1 MNGDNKRR
9 YIPIVHRT
17 YQYRFLAFTITYMII
32 VVFFMAAFVFV
43 PEFMQMTDPDASF
56 EVQSMAADKILYGHA
71 KMWPFLFALIF
82 LIGVHSLRVF
92 ARFVGPLY
100 QFTRAFE
107 KIADGDLGFRVQI
120 RKGDYLADERDGIND
135 MIESLSDRVE
145 QVRLA
150 KDEILWTL
158 DRLEKEMASQDSA
171 SVAAEKPQ
179 MGELRGRVEKLASA
193 LTAFTLQ
200 EPEKEEDKES
210 PNGDVGLDL

>member
-1 MNGDNKRR
+1 MNGENKRR
-9 YIPIVHRT
+9 YIPIIHRT

-43 PEFMQMTDPDASF
+43 PEFMQMTDPHASF

-107 KIADGDLGFRVQI
+107 KIAGGDLGFRVQI
-120 RKGDYLADERDGIND
+120 RKGDYLTEERDGIND
-135 MIESLSDRVE
+135 MIESLADRVE

-158 DRLEKEMASQDSA
+158 DRLEKETAAQNPDSA
-171 SVAAEKPQ
+171 PAEEPQ
-179 MGELRGRVEKLASA
+179 LGELRGRVEKLTSA
-193 LTAFTLQ
+193 LASFTLQ
-200 EPEKEEDKES
+200 GPGKEEEKES
-210 PNGDVGLDL
+210 PNGDLGLDL